1 MGESY
6 NEIVK
11 RTEDTD
17 FSNNSGGICSRT
29 GMQEK
34 KHRDAPIQRKLIIPS
49 CGYSLAIES
58 AKGGKLMARK
68 FSLAYLTVPGIEAV
82 DQIRMAAEAGY
93 DTVSLRT
100 IPMGQQGEPQND
112 LIREKDLFAEI
123 RRTLQ
128 ETGMKVLDIE
138 LVRVREDLP
147 LDYREVFEKGAELG
161 ATDILSSCW
170 TENQEFAVEAFGKI
184 CEQAQEFGMN
194 VNLEYPAS
202 SAIHDLA
209 GVARLQEKVQAPNLK
224 LFLDMLYVF
233 WAQDT
238 PEAIQAIAPE
248 RFGLI
253 HLCDCP
259 KDHYLRDR
267 TETMRARREYPGLG
281 AIPLVPIL
289 KALPKNPCSIE
300 LPNEEY
306 IHRYGATGHVER
318 CLAHAKEVLQL
329 VDQ

>member
-1 MGESY
+1 
-6 NEIVK
+6 
-11 RTEDTD
+11 
-17 FSNNSGGICSRT
+17 
-29 GMQEK
+29 
-34 KHRDAPIQRKLIIPS
+34 
-49 CGYSLAIES
+49 
-58 AKGGKLMARK
+58 MARK

-184 CEQAQEFGMN
+184 CEQAKEFGMN

-209 GVARLQEKVQAPNLK
+209 GVARLQEKV
-224 LFLDMLYVF
+224 
-233 WAQDT
+233 T
-238 PEAIQAIAPE
+238 EPETVPGYA
-248 RFGLI
+248 
-253 HLCDCP
+253 LCV
-259 KDHYLRDR
+259 LG
-267 TETMRARREYPGLG
+267 PGYSG
-281 AIPLVPIL
+281 
-289 KALPKNPCSIE
+289 
-300 LPNEEY
+300 
-306 IHRYGATGHVER
+306 GHPSHCAGTVR
-318 CLAHAKEVLQL
+318 PDPSL
-329 VDQ
+329 